1 MNLGMLPRATPA
13 VALHVPL
20 EWSGRVTADVFQHGP
35 PQQRRRF
42 MQVNITFRHLDST
55 EALKSH
61 ARDKVQ
67 HIQRYIDRPTEAH
80 VVLYVENLEHKADI
94 NLKAGPFLLRGHAK
108 SNDMYASIDAAA
120 EKIERQL
127 KKHKEKLNNHKTVE
141 RANGQR
147 AVDVTHEVFEVAEAP
162 SRRVVKSETFQ
173 AKTMSLDEAVLQLE
187 LLNSQFFVFQNAKDH
202 AINIVYRREDGKVG
216 LIEARS
222 A

>member
-1 MNLGMLPRATPA
+1 
-13 VALHVPL
+13 
-20 EWSGRVTADVFQHGP
+20 
-35 PQQRRRF
+35 

-127 KKHKEKLNNHKTVE
+127 KKHKEKLNNHKPVE
-141 RANGQR
+141 RANGFR
-147 AVDVTHEVFEVAEAP
+147 AVAVTHEVFEPTGAP

-173 AKTMSLDEAVLQLE
+173 AKPMTLDEAVLQLD
-187 LLNSQFFVFQNAKDH
+187 LLNSTFFVFQNTKDH
-202 AINIVYRREDGKVG
+202 SINIVYRRDDGNVG
-216 LIEARS
+216 LIEAR
-222 A
+222 AA